1 MDTPLEKT
9 THFDSIESIDASKQK
24 SQNTTSTSKKNMY
37 EIVVLWTITL
47 ATLLL
52 PIFVV
57 PVFNINFFYA
67 KFGLVTVAVL
77 VAAITL
83 TLQVLSDRQVERY
96 SLLNFGLIFILPI
109 AYTISS
115 FFSNPRGMSFMG
127 NGAEI
132 DTAYFFFLGSV
143 LMYLASRAFRAKHT
157 VFLLTLGMVFV
168 SSIVSL
174 FHVLRFIFGPE
185 FLSLGL
191 FTTVTANTIGGLN
204 ELSIYAGLGVILC
217 ILALELASIQ
227 KSIRIALYV
236 SLVLSLALMSVSN
249 FNLQNNL
256 FGLGVGISLSA
267 IVALFS
273 LVLFIHKKVASVNSK
288 LPVVS
293 LTVLLVSLVF
303 TIAIAPISNFVLPKI
318 GITQNDVLDV
328 RVAPLAGLTVAI
340 ETYKDGIKDALVGV
354 GPNKFFIAWGKHKPV
369 DPQNSVNTTPFWN
382 VDFNAASGVVSTS
395 FVTVGILGLLAWILF
410 FALLGY
416 YVVRLLKKV
425 AEPDKDPAAVFV
437 AWVVSAGSIYL
448 WLVSILFT
456 SGPTILFLAFV
467 FTGLLLATLVREEI
481 ISTKIVQW
489 DIRTYW
495 KGFSAT
501 FAMILLISIFMYIGY
516 VWQQRVYA
524 AIQIQGAA
532 QMLQADSTKI
542 TEAEVLA
549 LKAINTYF
557 NTSDLRLA
565 SEIALIRSVKLI
577 GENQGIVPAEKLTQE
592 VVNDISFSINAAR
605 RAAIDRG
612 VSPDYRD
619 WLQLGKAYEAATF
632 LGATSTATL
641 AVESYAQAER
651 LNPTSPVAPYLIGR
665 LYTFARGFDIAEI
678 KLKRAIELKPDYTEA
693 VTLLNSIN
701 ELSKGQRNPA
711 ITIPEDSATATSSKS
726 DIKATTTPK
735 R

>member
-256 FGLGVGISLSA
+256 FGLGVGISLSG
-267 IVALFS
+267 IVA
-273 LVLFIHKKVASVNSK
+273 
-288 LPVVS
+288 
-293 LTVLLVSLVF
+293 
-303 TIAIAPISNFVLPKI
+303 
-318 GITQNDVLDV
+318 
-328 RVAPLAGLTVAI
+328 
-340 ETYKDGIKDALVGV
+340 
-354 GPNKFFIAWGKHKPV
+354 
-369 DPQNSVNTTPFWN
+369 
-382 VDFNAASGVVSTS
+382 
-395 FVTVGILGLLAWILF
+395 
-410 FALLGY
+410 
-416 YVVRLLKKV
+416 
-425 AEPDKDPAAVFV
+425 
-437 AWVVSAGSIYL
+437 
-448 WLVSILFT
+448 
-456 SGPTILFLAFV
+456 
-467 FTGLLLATLVREEI
+467 
-481 ISTKIVQW
+481 
-489 DIRTYW
+489 
-495 KGFSAT
+495 
-501 FAMILLISIFMYIGY
+501 
-516 VWQQRVYA
+516 
-524 AIQIQGAA
+524 
-532 QMLQADSTKI
+532 
-542 TEAEVLA
+542 
-549 LKAINTYF
+549 
-557 NTSDLRLA
+557 
-565 SEIALIRSVKLI
+565 
-577 GENQGIVPAEKLTQE
+577 
-592 VVNDISFSINAAR
+592 
-605 RAAIDRG
+605 
-612 VSPDYRD
+612 
-619 WLQLGKAYEAATF
+619 
-632 LGATSTATL
+632 
-641 AVESYAQAER
+641 
-651 LNPTSPVAPYLIGR
+651 
-665 LYTFARGFDIAEI
+665 
-678 KLKRAIELKPDYTEA
+678 
-693 VTLLNSIN
+693 
-701 ELSKGQRNPA
+701 
-711 ITIPEDSATATSSKS
+711 
-726 DIKATTTPK
+726 
-735 R
+735 